1 MKTKR
6 IILFATLIFSISIIF
21 GQNRPIK
28 NIIIMIPDGTSI
40 DVLALA
46 RWYKNSPLAI
56 DPYIRGLVKTHCSD
70 TPIGDS
76 APTGSTYATG
86 HLSRSGFVATYPD
99 SVMQGMEIVA
109 TDPKKAFSPMFTIL
123 ESAKLMNKST
133 GLVVTCFFPH
143 ATPADFSSHLQN
155 RDNYEALSKQM
166 VHNNIDVVLGGGF
179 NYLNPLKRKDKLDL
193 NLVLKTR
200 GYNLPRTPAELSLI
214 NGQKVWGL
222 FAPESLKNEM
232 DRDPKVQPTLAEM
245 TQKGIEV
252 LSQNPNGFFMMVEGS
267 KVDWSAHDNDPIGMI
282 TEFLAF
288 DQAVKVALD
297 FAKMDGQTLV
307 IIVPDHGNSGISI
320 GNKKSDKNY
329 DEITLKQLIGPLKSA
344 KRTADAITELI
355 DSNSTIEEIRTV
367 FSSQYGIS
375 DITLSEI
382 DSLQSYY
389 RYRSLLK
396 EGKIKKYPVSI
407 QKLTAW
413 IITKRTF
420 LGFTTLGH
428 TGEDVFFAA
437 YDPRSMAPT
446 GLILNNEVN
455 EYMQQ
460 AWSTNLDS
468 LTNLYFAPHYEVFN
482 GLNYSIDSTD
492 KQNKY
497 LVVKTKKIT
506 LRIPENQNIVF
517 VNGVAKEYPTVMVY
531 NNLWFYV
538 PKSLRKLLE

>member
-1 MKTKR
+1 
-6 IILFATLIFSISIIF
+6 
-21 GQNRPIK
+21 
-28 NIIIMIPDGTSI
+28 MIPDGTSI